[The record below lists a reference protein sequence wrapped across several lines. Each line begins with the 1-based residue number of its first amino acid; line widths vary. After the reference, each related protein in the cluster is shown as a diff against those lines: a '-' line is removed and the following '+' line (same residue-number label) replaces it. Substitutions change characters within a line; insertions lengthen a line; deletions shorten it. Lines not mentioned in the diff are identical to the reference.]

1 MLALISFMEKMQCL
15 NSVFSE
21 QQRYRFR
28 SQLLPRSWLNR
39 LTAARAVAAAEC
51 MSAAEA
57 CAAAV
62 AGSAGL
68 KRALALARRA
78 LVQAGLAARVVPI
91 SPDAA
96 AGNLPKAASVV
107 TAVNFVAIAT
117 DASDEAPDLSLV

>member
-1 MLALISFMEKMQCL
+1 
-15 NSVFSE
+15 
-21 QQRYRFR
+21 
-28 SQLLPRSWLNR
+28 
-39 LTAARAVAAAEC
+39 

-57 CAAAV
+57 WVVACAVAV

-78 LVQAGLAARVVPI
+78 LVQAGLAARVAPI

-96 AGNLPKAASVV
+96 AGNLPKADAAAGNLPKADAAAGNLSKAASVV

-117 DASDEAPDLSLV
+117 DASDEAPGLSLV